1 MTGIRR
7 VYGNKEHGHRLPAYA
22 QQSSRTQNMQPLRQ
36 SVPAKADQQEAK
48 VREKELEMQTKDEEM
63 AEISKRIQQLETDKD
78 TAQTQ
83 FEETNQKLD
92 ETEKRAAEVSS
103 STFCK
108 ILPELESYGIRAC

>member
-1 MTGIRR
+1 MEHIKKKMQAMKLD
-7 VYGNKEHGHRLPAYA
+7 KENAID
-22 QQSSRTQNMQPLRQ
+22 M
-36 SVPAKADQQEAK
+36 ADQQEAK

-92 ETEKRAAEVSS
+92 ETEKRATEVSYS
-103 STFCK
+103 IFYKSPLK
-108 ILPELESYGIRAC
+108 WS